1 MEKQM
6 SNDREIREFLSQW
19 IDVRSVRRKR
29 KPAEEIMKT
38 PTGPKAPRLEM
49 QRGGSQRMVVP
60 IEARPNWKRL
70 VTKQAFWHLSS

>member
-1 MEKQM
+1 M
-6 SNDREIREFLSQW
+6 SNDREIRQFLSQW
-19 IDVRSVRRKR
+19 IDVRNVRRKPR
-29 KPAEEIMKT
+29 PAAEIMMT
-38 PTGPKAPRLEM
+38 PTGAKAPRLEM